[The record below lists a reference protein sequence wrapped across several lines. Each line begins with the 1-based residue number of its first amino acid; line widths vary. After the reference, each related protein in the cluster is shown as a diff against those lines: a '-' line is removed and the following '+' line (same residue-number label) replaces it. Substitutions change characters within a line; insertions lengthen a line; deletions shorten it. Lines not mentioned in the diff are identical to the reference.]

1 MAVLQITQKEFQKEV
16 LEYKGLILVDFFAAW
31 CGPCKM
37 TSPIIDQ
44 LAEEKKEVKF
54 VKIDVDQNGDL
65 ASQYNVFSIPTF
77 VVFKDGQVASQF
89 VGAMSK
95 EGFLAELNKV
105 SQ

>member
-1 MAVLQITQKEFQKEV
+1 MAALHITQNEFQKEV
-16 LEYKGLILVDFFAAW
+16 LEYKGLVLVDFFATW

-44 LAEEKKEVKF
+44 LSDEKKEVKF
-54 VKIDVDQNGDL
+54 VKIDVDQSGDL
-65 ASQYNVFSIPTF
+65 AGQYNVFSIPTF

-95 EGFLAELNKV
+95 EGFLAELKKAD
-105 SQ
+105 Q

>member
-1 MAVLQITQKEFQKEV
+1 MAVSQITQNEFQKEV
-16 LEYKGLILVDFFAAW
+16 LEYKGIVLVDFFAAW

-44 LAEEKKEVKF
+44 LSEEEKNVKF

-65 ASQYNVFSIPTF
+65 AGQYNVFSIPTF

-89 VGAMSK
+89 VGAMSR
-95 EGFLAELNKV
+95 EGFLAELRKIT
-105 SQ
+105 Q